1 MNDLRL
7 QVEALDYENKDGLI
21 TVDDLKDDNQK
32 AREELDDVRRQIS
45 DLKNSQQ
52 EASLEEK
59 ERRKQEKVASMMSKF
74 DPVSDPRW

>member
-1 MNDLRL
+1 MRL
-7 QVEALDYENKDGLI
+7 QVERLDYENKDGLI
-21 TVDDLKDDNQK
+21 TIDNLKDENQK

-59 ERRKQEKVASMMSKF
+59 ERRKQEKIASMMSKF
-74 DPVSDPRW
+74 DPVSPLLLMT